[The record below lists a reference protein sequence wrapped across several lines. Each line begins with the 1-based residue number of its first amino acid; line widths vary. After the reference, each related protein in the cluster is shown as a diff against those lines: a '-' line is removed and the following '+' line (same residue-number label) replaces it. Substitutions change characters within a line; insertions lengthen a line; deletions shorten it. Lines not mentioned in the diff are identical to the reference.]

1 MQLVYVSS
9 RAKWVS
15 KRIASIRGNTQ
26 TSRLTA
32 RIWKRQ
38 KKGMAHFE
46 KHKFRCKEKMKW
58 AKFIWHTSGLIK
70 KEAANAEIA
79 WQSKGW
85 IVSILGLKLFER
97 SRPECFTKGV
107 CLHPSLQTDRRHLD
121 HLRHTQQQDYLEICP
136 VPADTQVPRGF
147 GGHGSVLA
155 GGSAQKPMFVSS
167 D

>member
-9 RAKWVS
+9 WAKWVS
-15 KRIASIRGNTQ
+15 KRIASIR
-26 TSRLTA
+26 A
-32 RIWKRQ
+32 IFKRHVSQ
-38 KKGMAHFE
+38 RGYERDKKRGMAHFE
-46 KHKFRCKEKMKW
+46 KHKFRCKENIKW

-79 WQSKGW
+79 RQSKGW
-85 IVSILGLKLFER
+85 IISILGLKLFER
-97 SRPECFTKGV
+97 SRPECFTKG

-147 GGHGSVLA
+147 GGHGSVPA